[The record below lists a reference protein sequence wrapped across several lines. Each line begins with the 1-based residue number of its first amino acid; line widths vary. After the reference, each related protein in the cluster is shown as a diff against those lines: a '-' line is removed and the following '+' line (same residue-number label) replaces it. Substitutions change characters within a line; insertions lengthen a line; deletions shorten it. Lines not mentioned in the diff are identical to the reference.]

1 MVYLY
6 LCEKCSLRIPE
17 FNRTFTFRSE
27 NGLNSW
33 QTNRIDITPK
43 KETKI
48 SLVKGKTD
56 DNEDGYWGID
66 IAECP
71 DIIDNKGKFEL
82 LLLIGSTGR
91 FVSDEPVMKMR
102 RRLGARFQVDLRQSH
117 FLLSW
122 VTALQ
127 RKMTHI
133 GN

>member
-1 MVYLY
+1 
-6 LCEKCSLRIPE
+6 LRIPE

-82 LLLIGSTGR
+82 LLLIVLQVDSLAM
-91 FVSDEPVMKMR
+91 SLSC
-102 RRLGARFQVDLRQSH
+102 RLGARVQVDLRQSH
-117 FLLSW
+117 LLLSW
-122 VTALQ
+122 
-127 RKMTHI
+127 
-133 GN
+133 